1 MLVAC
6 LFMLLASPVV
16 FLAIKG
22 IFVIVMEGPL
32 SDVRALTI
40 EVPDSDSTSDSDIY
54 VSIGTGLPAFYAL
67 FGPDFLDCEEVKP
80 WDADLGN
87 FMNDIEEDADG
98 DSGLLLDDPNE
109 DH

>member
-1 MLVAC
+1 MFVIC
-6 LFMLLASPVV
+6 LILLLASPVV

-40 EVPDSDSTSDSDIY
+40 EVPDTDIY
-54 VSIGTGLPAFYAL
+54 VGIGTGLPAFYAL
-67 FGPDFLDCEEVKP
+67 FGPDFLDCEELKP
-80 WDADLGN
+80 WDVDLGS
-87 FMNDIEEDADG
+87 FMNDIEEDADRDTG
-98 DSGLLLDDPNE
+98 VLLDDPNE

>member
-1 MLVAC
+1 MFVIC
-6 LFMLLASPVV
+6 LILLFASPVV

-40 EVPDSDSTSDSDIY
+40 EVPDTDIY
-54 VSIGTGLPAFYAL
+54 VGIGTRLPAFYAL
-67 FGPDFLDCEEVKP
+67 FGPDFLDCEELKP
-80 WDADLGN
+80 WDVDLGS
-87 FMNDIEEDADG
+87 FMNDIEEDADRDTG
-98 DSGLLLDDPNE
+98 VLLDDPNE